1 MTKTAGSNPGHDTA
15 WLFLR

>member
-1 MTKTAGSNPGHDTA
+1 LNPGHDTA